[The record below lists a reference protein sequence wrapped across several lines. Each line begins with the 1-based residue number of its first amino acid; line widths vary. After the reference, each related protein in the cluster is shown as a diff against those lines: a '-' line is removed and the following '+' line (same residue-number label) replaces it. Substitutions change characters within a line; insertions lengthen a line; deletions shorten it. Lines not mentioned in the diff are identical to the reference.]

1 MTNDELVAGVRTVT
15 DVVQTTLGPFGAN
28 KLILQEDGTVTATAS
43 PTELLE
49 RLAVTDPA
57 VTLLETATSGFRDR
71 HGDGTGTVVTLAGAL
86 LREADKLVEQG
97 LHPTAIERGYREGL
111 DSALAAVDHTAR
123 PLDSVGAAAV
133 PTTALTGTRDP
144 RVRQSVA
151 AQVVEAV
158 ETAGSDA
165 DRNIR
170 VISRPGGSA
179 AETELVSG
187 VVLERGPV
195 LESMPRSTGRDGIAV
210 LSSTVDVPHVGSQ
223 LGRVSRRVILD
234 AESFEDREAVAENEN
249 EAFAEHLRSAV
260 DAGCG
265 TVVTERAINER
276 VRSRLASEGIIGIHR
291 VDTDEIRQ
299 IARVTGATV
308 VPTLEQVSE
317 EMLGTGSVTVQRKAG
332 RDVTVVKSDAVEGA
346 HTLFCRAPD
355 PRTASAF
362 ERSVEAAIAATA
374 AAVRDGRVVPGG
386 GAVEATASQHVE
398 EDARSLEG
406 RQQLSADAFGTALM
420 TVPRALA
427 MTAGLDGGRTVVQLR
442 VARSEGRDSIGVD
455 ALAGTTA
462 DVLDGD
468 PIVEPVSIK
477 KAILTAATDLATQ
490 LIRIDDRLQAVD
502 LGDDEVVP
510 EEPTTEAQETPAR
523 QGRNA

>member
-1 MTNDELVAGVRTVT
+1 VTNDELVAGVRTVT

-317 EMLGTGSVTVQRKAG
+317 EMLGTGSVTVRSSSPTPSRELTPSFVAPPTPGRPARSNAPSKPLSPRRQR
-332 RDVTVVKSDAVEGA
+332 
-346 HTLFCRAPD
+346 
-355 PRTASAF
+355 
-362 ERSVEAAIAATA
+362 RSVTA
-374 AAVRDGRVVPGG
+374 AWSPAVAPSRR
-386 GAVEATASQHVE
+386 QR
-398 EDARSLEG
+398 RSTS
-406 RQQLSADAFGTALM
+406 R
-420 TVPRALA
+420 R
-427 MTAGLDGGRTVVQLR
+427 
-442 VARSEGRDSIGVD
+442 
-455 ALAGTTA
+455 
-462 DVLDGD
+462 
-468 PIVEPVSIK
+468 
-477 KAILTAATDLATQ
+477 
-490 LIRIDDRLQAVD
+490 
-502 LGDDEVVP
+502 
-510 EEPTTEAQETPAR
+510 TPAR
-523 QGRNA
+523 SRGASSSPPTRSGRP